1 MGNANAQQAPPEGAG
16 PGGVDFG
23 QWRSAD
29 PGAYGPAFE
38 AQMVQRLAG
47 SDRAKVRA
55 DLERNGFTCA
65 DRSNALVCRIE
76 IMENQCAKDW
86 YVALESGRDRPRAGF
101 DVMCLGAR

>member
-1 MGNANAQQAPPEGAG
+1 MNTAGNNAAPPEGAG

-23 QWRSAD
+23 RWRTAD
-29 PGAYGPAFE
+29 PAVYGPAFE
-38 AQMVQRLAG
+38 AQLAQRFTG
-47 SDRAKVRA
+47 SDRTQIRT

-65 DRSNALVCRIE
+65 DRPNALVCRIE

-86 YVALESGRDRPRAGF
+86 YVALENGRDRPRAGF